1 MYIKEILIDGF
12 KSYANKT
19 SIKGLDRHFNA
30 ITGFNG
36 SGKSNIFDALCFVMG
51 ISSLANVRATN
62 LQDLIY
68 KKGLAGIDKASV
80 TVIFDNTDKNNCPVG
95 YEDYDEIT
103 VCRQI
108 TGGKSKYLL
117 NGYTSTQEK
126 VRDLFLSVQLNI
138 NNPHF
143 LVMQGKVRQVVN
155 MKPVEILGLMEE
167 AAGTSSFQLKKESS
181 IKMIKKKQNKL
192 DEINK
197 MLNEDISP
205 KIEQLDKDKQNFQK
219 WKTTQNEINRMD
231 KIIKAHDFY
240 INTKSTEIKVN
251 ELGQFKS
258 QRDEMQGDFNK
269 MLKDKEALDNKFAEL
284 MKNKKNKFE
293 DSLSDLENKKNKINA
308 QLNVEKNQIDILK
321 GNLNIGNK
329 KIEQLISN
337 REGKQVK
344 LDNLI
349 KKKNDLENNAKILQ
363 NDFQHQK
370 EFINQL
376 EISLGNMKAGKKDN
390 NVISNIQ
397 LISDAE
403 NNKKNANIEKDQLFE
418 QIKILSNENKEKKVK
433 LSEMKIKLRD
443 SESKFN
449 SFQKT
454 IDEVKNKIKEL
465 GEGQNNK
472 NMFDAIQKN
481 ISDKQVELSRYERQ
495 QNDILTKCN
504 QRIEIQY
511 RDPEPNFNRKKIYGR
526 VIKNFRVKDPKYIR
540 ALEKAAGGKLYN
552 VIVDNH
558 KTAAVLFQRKCFDY
572 MVTLLPLDKVYS
584 KPISQDKIESANNIS
599 KGGAK
604 LALDLIEYDEEL
616 EPAMKFV
623 FGNVLVC
630 NTSQIAEEIAFGK
643 VKVKCVNLE
652 GDVYD
657 PNGILS
663 GGANFSG
670 QPVIKLVSE
679 LREVQEKIENINDE
693 IRELKNKL
701 LTMGEN
707 QKKINDNQKK
717 LDELTKKQN
726 EFNKDLINKE
736 ITTIENDL
744 NKCDQEIKTKEARI
758 EYLEKLSKK
767 YTEELNRLKREEQEL
782 KNVENNESKKESLYE
797 KKIEEVKK
805 NNNELKKSIDKTNKE
820 INQNEYLVQNIN
832 KEIKQ
837 LDEDINNEQKEIK
850 NVSNELSS
858 QEKKIEKIENEIKK
872 INVEIY
878 NKETESLK
886 DEKEIKE
893 IQTKRERLENDIN
906 SYKNDLKIL
915 EEKIRKYD
923 QEINDS
929 QTYTKKL
936 KKENQWIESEMNFF
950 GMKGTDYD
958 FSKINIKE
966 ECKKLEK
973 LKEDNAVLKRKVN
986 MKVESMAEQYD
997 KEYENLIKKKDIIAK
1012 DKLNIE
1018 KAIEELDKKR
1028 KEALKKV
1035 FAQASD
1041 NLNKIYKTLL
1051 PGTMAKL
1058 EQIDQYDLMKG
1069 VHLRV
1074 AFNGVWKQSLAEL
1087 SGGQSSLLALS
1098 LILALL
1104 RFKPAPIYIFDEI
1117 DAALDLSH
1125 TANLGLMLKQEF
1137 PQSQFVVISL
1147 KDGMFSNANV
1157 LYRVSYVDGSSKVER
1172 LTKSTF

>member
-454 IDEVKNKIKEL
+454 IDQVKNKIKEL

-701 LTMGEN
+701 STMGEN

-837 LDEDINNEQKEIK
+837 LDEDINNEQREIK

>member
-1 MYIKEILIDGF
+1 M
-12 KSYANKT
+12 
-19 SIKGLDRHFNA
+19 
-30 ITGFNG
+30 
-36 SGKSNIFDALCFVMG
+36 
-51 ISSLANVRATN
+51 
-62 LQDLIY
+62 
-68 KKGLAGIDKASV
+68 
-80 TVIFDNTDKNNCPVG
+80 
-95 YEDYDEIT
+95 
-103 VCRQI
+103 
-108 TGGKSKYLL
+108 
-117 NGYTSTQEK
+117 
-126 VRDLFLSVQLNI
+126 
-138 NNPHF
+138 
-143 LVMQGKVRQVVN
+143 
-155 MKPVEILGLMEE
+155 
-167 AAGTSSFQLKKESS
+167 
-181 IKMIKKKQNKL
+181 
-192 DEINK
+192 
-197 MLNEDISP
+197 
-205 KIEQLDKDKQNFQK
+205 
-219 WKTTQNEINRMD
+219 
-231 KIIKAHDFY
+231 
-240 INTKSTEIKVN
+240 
-251 ELGQFKS
+251 
-258 QRDEMQGDFNK
+258 
-269 MLKDKEALDNKFAEL
+269 
-284 MKNKKNKFE
+284 
-293 DSLSDLENKKNKINA
+293 
-308 QLNVEKNQIDILK
+308 
-321 GNLNIGNK
+321 
-329 KIEQLISN
+329 
-337 REGKQVK
+337 
-344 LDNLI
+344 
-349 KKKNDLENNAKILQ
+349 ENNAKILQ

-604 LALDLIEYDEEL
+604 LALDLIEYDAEL

-701 LTMGEN
+701 STMGEN

-837 LDEDINNEQKEIK
+837 LDEDINNEQREIK

>member
-604 LALDLIEYDEEL
+604 LALDLIEYDQEL

-701 LTMGEN
+701 STMGEN

-837 LDEDINNEQKEIK
+837 LDEDINNEQREIK

>member
-1 MYIKEILIDGF
+1 MHIKEIIIDGF

-19 SIKGLDRHFNA
+19 SIMGLDRHFNA

-51 ISSLANVRATN
+51 ISSLANVRAAN

-80 TVIFDNTDKNNCPVG
+80 TVIFDNTDKSNSPVG
-95 YEDYDEIT
+95 YEEYDEIT
-103 VCRQI
+103 VCRMIYQ
-108 TGGKSKYLL
+108 GKSKYIL
-117 NGYTSTQEK
+117 NGYSSTQAK

-181 IKMIKKKQNKL
+181 LRMIKKKQNKL

-197 MLNEDISP
+197 MLNEDITP
-205 KIEQLDKDKQNFQK
+205 KIEQLDRDKQNFQK

-240 INTKSTEIKVN
+240 TNTKSTEIKVN
-251 ELGQFKS
+251 EVGQFKS
-258 QRDEMQGDFNK
+258 QRDEMQGDYNK
-269 MLKDKEALDNKFAEL
+269 MLKDKEALDSKFNEL
-284 MKNKKNKFE
+284 MKNKKNKFKNALE
-293 DSLSDLENKKNKINA
+293 DLEKEKNDKNKD
-308 QLNVEKNQIDILK
+308 LNVEKNKIVLIKD
-321 GNLNIGNK
+321 NLNNANK
-329 KIEQLISN
+329 KIEKLTSN
-337 REGKQVK
+337 REEKKIK
-344 LDNLI
+344 LENL
-349 KKKNDLENNAKILQ
+349 KKKKADLENNTKILQ

-370 EFINQL
+370 DFINQL
-376 EISLGNMKAGKKDN
+376 EISLANMKAGKKDN
-390 NVISNIQ
+390 NIISNIQ

-418 QIKILSNENKEKKVK
+418 QIKILSNENKDKKVK
-433 LSEMKIKLRD
+433 LSEMKIKLKD
-443 SESKFN
+443 SESKYN
-449 SFQKT
+449 SFQKL
-454 IDEVKNKIKEL
+454 IDEVKKKLNEL
-465 GEGQNNK
+465 GQTQNNK

-481 ISDKQVELSRYERQ
+481 ISEKQKELSRFERQ
-495 QNDILTKCN
+495 QNEILSKCN
-504 QRIEIQY
+504 QRVEIQY

-584 KPISQDKIESANNIS
+584 KPITEDKIESANNIS
-599 KGGAK
+599 KGGAV
-604 LALDLIEYDEEL
+604 LALDLIEYEKEL

-643 VKVKCVNLE
+643 IKVKCVNLE

-663 GGANFSG
+663 GGANFTG
-670 QPVIKLVSE
+670 QPIIKLVGE
-679 LREVQEKIENINDE
+679 LREVQEKMETINDE
-693 IRELKNKL
+693 IKELKDKL
-701 LTMGEN
+701 SAMGEN
-707 QKKINDNQKK
+707 QKKINENQKK
-717 LDELTKKQN
+717 LDELNKKQN

-736 ITTIENDL
+736 ISTIESEL
-744 NKCDQEIKTKEARI
+744 NKCEQEIKTKESRI
-758 EYLEKLSKK
+758 EYLEKISKK
-767 YTEELNRLKREEQEL
+767 YSEELTRLKKEEQEL
-782 KNVENNESKKESLYE
+782 NNVSNNSSKKESLYE
-797 KKIEEVKK
+797 KKIEEINKNNTLLKK
-805 NNNELKKSIDKTNKE
+805 NIEKTNKE
-820 INQNEYLVQNIN
+820 IDQNDYIIQNIN

-837 LDEDINNEQKEIK
+837 LDEDINNEKKEIE
-850 NVSNELSS
+850 NVTKELSS
-858 QEKKIEKIENEIKK
+858 QENKIQKIENEIKK
-872 INVEIY
+872 IMVEIY

-886 DEKEIKE
+886 DEKEIRE
-893 IQTKRERLENDIN
+893 IQTKKDRLENDTN
-906 SYKNDLKIL
+906 SYKNDLKSL
-915 EEKIRKYD
+915 EEKIKKYE

-929 QTYTKKL
+929 ETYIKKL
-936 KKENQWIESEMNFF
+936 KKENEWIESEMNFF

-966 ECKKLEK
+966 ECKKLVR
-973 LKEDNAVLKRKVN
+973 LQEDNAVLKRKVN
-986 MKVESMAEQYD
+986 MKVESLADQYD
-997 KEYENLIKKKDIIAK
+997 KEYSNLMKKKEIIIK
-1012 DKLNIE
+1012 DKLNIQ

-1028 KEALKKV
+1028 KEALEKV
-1035 FAQASD
+1035 FSLTSES
-1041 NLNKIYKTLL
+1041 LNKIYKTLL

-1058 EQIDQYDLMKG
+1058 EQIDKYDLMKG

-1074 AFNGVWKQSLAEL
+1074 AFNGIWKKSLSEL

-1104 RFKPAPIYIFDEI
+1104 RYKPAPIYIFDEI

-1137 PQSQFVVISL
+1137 PESQFVVISL

-1172 LTKSTF
+1172 LTKTTL

>member
-433 LSEMKIKLRD
+433 LSE
-443 SESKFN
+443 
-449 SFQKT
+449 
-454 IDEVKNKIKEL
+454 L
-465 GEGQNNK
+465 GENQNNK

-701 LTMGEN
+701 STMGEN

-837 LDEDINNEQKEIK
+837 LDEDINNEQREIK

>member
-1 MYIKEILIDGF
+1 MHIKEIILDGF

-19 SIKGLDRHFNA
+19 SVSGLDRHFNA

-51 ISSLANVRATN
+51 ISSLSNVRAAN

-80 TVIFDNTDKNNCPVG
+80 TVIFDNTDKNNSPVG
-95 YEDYDEIT
+95 YDEYDEIT
-103 VCRQI
+103 VCRMIYQ
-108 TGGKSKYLL
+108 GKSKYIL
-117 NGYTSTQEK
+117 NGYSSTQEK

-155 MKPVEILGLMEE
+155 MKPIEILGLMEE

-181 IKMIKKKQNKL
+181 LRMIKKKQNKL

-197 MLNEDISP
+197 MINEDITP
-205 KIEQLDKDKQNFQK
+205 KIEQLDRDKQNFQK

-240 INTKSTEIKVN
+240 SHTKSTEIKVN
-251 ELGQFKS
+251 EVGQFKS

-269 MLKDKEALDNKFAEL
+269 MLKDKEALDKKFNEL
-284 MKNKKNKFE
+284 RDNQKNKFE
-293 DSLSDLENKKNKINA
+293 DSLKDLVQEKNEKNKN
-308 QLNVEKNQIDILK
+308 LNVEKNKIDLIK
-321 GNLNIGNK
+321 DNLNNANK
-329 KIEQLISN
+329 KIEKLTSN
-337 REGKQVK
+337 REDKKIK
-344 LDNLI
+344 LENL
-349 KKKNDLENNAKILQ
+349 KKKKADLENNTKILQ
-363 NDFQHQK
+363 NDFAHQK
-370 EFINQL
+370 DLLNQL
-376 EISLGNMKAGKKDN
+376 EISLGNMKAGKKDTN
-390 NVISNIQ
+390 IISNIQ

-418 QIKILSNENKEKKVK
+418 QIKILSAENKDKKVK
-433 LSEMKIKLRD
+433 LSEMKIKLKD

-449 SFQKT
+449 SFQKS
-454 IDEVKNKIKEL
+454 IDEVKKKLNEL
-465 GEGQNNK
+465 GQSQNNK

-481 ISDKQVELSRYERQ
+481 ISDKQHELSRLERQ
-495 QNDILTKCN
+495 QNEILSKCN
-504 QRIEIQY
+504 QRVEIQY
-511 RDPEPNFNRKKIYGR
+511 RDPEPNFDRKKIYGR
-526 VIKNFRVKDPKYIR
+526 VIKNFKVKDPKYIR
-540 ALEKAAGGKLYN
+540 ALEKAAGAKLYN

-558 KTAAVLFQRKCFDY
+558 NTAAVLFKRKCFDY

-584 KPISQDKIESANNIS
+584 KPITADKIEGAKNIS
-599 KGGAK
+599 KGGAI
-604 LALDLIEYDEEL
+604 LALDLIEYEKEL

-630 NTSQIAEEIAFGK
+630 NTSQIAEEIAFGRI
-643 VKVKCVNLE
+643 KVKCVNLE

-663 GGANFSG
+663 GGANFTG
-670 QPVIKLVSE
+670 QPIIKLVGE
-679 LREVQEKIENINDE
+679 LREVQEKMDNINDE
-693 IRELKNKL
+693 IKELKNKL
-701 LTMGEN
+701 SAMGEN
-707 QKKINDNQKK
+707 QNKINENQKR
-717 LDELTKKQN
+717 LDELNKKQN

-736 ITTIENDL
+736 ISSIESEL
-744 NKCDQEIKTKEARI
+744 NKNEQEIKTKEARI
-758 EYLEKLSKK
+758 EHLEKISKK
-767 YTEELNRLKREEQEL
+767 YSEELTRLKKEEQEL
-782 KNVENNESKKESLYE
+782 NNASNNSAKKESLYE
-797 KKIEEVKK
+797 KKIEEINKNNANLKK
-805 NNNELKKSIDKTNKE
+805 NIDKTNKE
-820 INQNEYLVQNIN
+820 IDQNDYIIQNIN

-837 LDEDINNEQKEIK
+837 LDEDISNEKKEIENITK
-850 NVSNELSS
+850 ELSS
-858 QEKKIEKIENEIKK
+858 QENKILKIENELKK
-872 INVEIY
+872 IMVEIY

-886 DEKEIKE
+886 GEKESRE
-893 IQTKRERLENDIN
+893 IQSKRDRLENDISN
-906 SYKNDLKIL
+906 YKIDLKSL
-915 EEKIRKYD
+915 EEKIKKYELD
-923 QEINDS
+923 ISDS
-929 QTYTKKL
+929 ETYIKKL
-936 KKENQWIESEMNFF
+936 KKENEWIESEMNFF

-958 FSKINIKE
+958 FSKLNIKE
-966 ECKKLEK
+966 ECKKLVR
-973 LKEDNAVLKRKVN
+973 LQEDNAVLKRKVN
-986 MKVESMAEQYD
+986 MKVESMADQYD
-997 KEYENLIKKKDIIAK
+997 KEYSNLIKKKEIIIK
-1012 DKLNIE
+1012 DKLNIQ

-1028 KEALKKV
+1028 KEALEKV
-1035 FAQASD
+1035 FSLTSD
-1041 NLNKIYKTLL
+1041 SLNKIYKTLL

-1058 EQIDQYDLMKG
+1058 EQIDKYDLMKG

-1104 RFKPAPIYIFDEI
+1104 RYKPAPIYIFDEI

-1137 PQSQFVVISL
+1137 PESQFVVISL

-1172 LTKSTF
+1172 LTKSSL

>member
-1 MYIKEILIDGF
+1 MHIKEIIIDGF

-19 SIKGLDRHFNA
+19 SIMGLDRHFNA

-51 ISSLANVRATN
+51 ISSLANVRAAN

-80 TVIFDNTDKNNCPVG
+80 TVIFDNTDKSNSPVG
-95 YEDYDEIT
+95 YEEYDEIT
-103 VCRQI
+103 VCRMIYQ
-108 TGGKSKYLL
+108 GKSKYIL
-117 NGYTSTQEK
+117 NGYSSTQEK

-181 IKMIKKKQNKL
+181 LRMIKKKQNKL

-197 MLNEDISP
+197 MLNEDITP
-205 KIEQLDKDKQNFQK
+205 KIEQLDRDKQNFQK

-240 INTKSTEIKVN
+240 TNTKSTEIKVN
-251 ELGQFKS
+251 EVGQFKS
-258 QRDEMQGDFNK
+258 QRDEMQGDYNK
-269 MLKDKEALDNKFAEL
+269 MLKDKEALDSKFNEL
-284 MKNKKNKFE
+284 MKNKKNKFKNALE
-293 DSLSDLENKKNKINA
+293 DLEKEKNDKNKD
-308 QLNVEKNQIDILK
+308 LNVEKNKIVLIKD
-321 GNLNIGNK
+321 NLNNANK
-329 KIEQLISN
+329 KIEKLTSN
-337 REGKQVK
+337 REEKKIK
-344 LDNLI
+344 LENL
-349 KKKNDLENNAKILQ
+349 KKKKADLENNTKILQ

-370 EFINQL
+370 DFINQL
-376 EISLGNMKAGKKDN
+376 EISLANMKAGKKDN
-390 NVISNIQ
+390 NIISNIQ

-418 QIKILSNENKEKKVK
+418 QIKILSNENKDKKVK
-433 LSEMKIKLRD
+433 LSEMKIKLKD
-443 SESKFN
+443 SESKYN
-449 SFQKT
+449 SFQKL
-454 IDEVKNKIKEL
+454 IDEVKKKLNEL
-465 GEGQNNK
+465 GQTQNNK

-481 ISDKQVELSRYERQ
+481 ISEKQKELSRFERQ
-495 QNDILTKCN
+495 QNEILSKCN
-504 QRIEIQY
+504 QRVEIQY

-584 KPISQDKIESANNIS
+584 KPITEDKIESANNIS
-599 KGGAK
+599 KGGAV
-604 LALDLIEYDEEL
+604 LALDLIEYEKEL

-643 VKVKCVNLE
+643 IKVKCVNLE

-663 GGANFSG
+663 GGANFTG
-670 QPVIKLVSE
+670 QPIIKLVGE
-679 LREVQEKIENINDE
+679 LREVQEKMETINDE
-693 IRELKNKL
+693 IKELKDKL
-701 LTMGEN
+701 SAMGEN
-707 QKKINDNQKK
+707 QKKINENQKK
-717 LDELTKKQN
+717 LDELNKKQN

-736 ITTIENDL
+736 ISTIESEL
-744 NKCDQEIKTKEARI
+744 NKCEQEIKTKESRI
-758 EYLEKLSKK
+758 EYLEKISKK
-767 YTEELNRLKREEQEL
+767 YSEELTRLKKEEQEL
-782 KNVENNESKKESLYE
+782 NNVSNNSSKKESLYE
-797 KKIEEVKK
+797 KKIEEINKNNTLLKK
-805 NNNELKKSIDKTNKE
+805 NIEKTNKE
-820 INQNEYLVQNIN
+820 IDQNDYIIQNIN

-837 LDEDINNEQKEIK
+837 LDEDINNEKKEIE
-850 NVSNELSS
+850 NVTKELSS
-858 QEKKIEKIENEIKK
+858 QENKIQKIENEIKK
-872 INVEIY
+872 IMVEIY

-886 DEKEIKE
+886 DEKEIRE
-893 IQTKRERLENDIN
+893 IQTKKDRLENDTN
-906 SYKNDLKIL
+906 SYKNDLKSL
-915 EEKIRKYD
+915 EEKIKKYE

-929 QTYTKKL
+929 ETYIKKL
-936 KKENQWIESEMNFF
+936 KKENEWIESEMNFF

-966 ECKKLEK
+966 ECKKLVR
-973 LKEDNAVLKRKVN
+973 LQEDNAVLKRKVN
-986 MKVESMAEQYD
+986 MKVESLADQYD
-997 KEYENLIKKKDIIAK
+997 KEYSNLMKKKEIIIK
-1012 DKLNIE
+1012 DKLNIQ

-1028 KEALKKV
+1028 KEALEKV
-1035 FAQASD
+1035 FSLTSES
-1041 NLNKIYKTLL
+1041 LNKIYKTLL

-1058 EQIDQYDLMKG
+1058 EQIDKYDLMKG

-1074 AFNGVWKQSLAEL
+1074 AFNGIWKKSLSEL

-1104 RFKPAPIYIFDEI
+1104 RYKPAPIYIFDEI

-1137 PQSQFVVISL
+1137 PESQFVVISL

-1172 LTKSTF
+1172 LTKSTL

>member
-1 MYIKEILIDGF
+1 MHIKEIIIDGF

-19 SIKGLDRHFNA
+19 SILGLDRHFNA

-51 ISSLANVRATN
+51 ISSLANVRAAN

-80 TVIFDNTDKNNCPVG
+80 TVIFENSDKTNSPVG
-95 YEDYDEIT
+95 YEDYDEIS
-103 VCRQI
+103 VCRTIHQ
-108 TGGKSKYLL
+108 GKSKYIL
-117 NGYTSTQEK
+117 NGYSSTQDK

-155 MKPVEILGLMEE
+155 MKPIEILGLMEE

-181 IKMIKKKQNKL
+181 LKMIKKKQNKL

-197 MLNEDISP
+197 MLNEDITP
-205 KIEQLDKDKQNFQK
+205 KIEQLDRDKQNFQK

-240 INTKSTEIKVN
+240 VNSKSTEIKVN
-251 ELGQFKS
+251 EVGQFKS
-258 QRDEMQGDFNK
+258 QRDEMQGDYNK
-269 MLKDKEALDNKFAEL
+269 MLKDKEALDKKFSEL
-284 MKNKKNKFE
+284 MNNKKNKFQNA
-293 DSLSDLENKKNKINA
+293 LSDLDKIKNDKNKD
-308 QLNVEKNQIDILK
+308 LNVEKDKIKIIK
-321 GNLNIGNK
+321 ENLANTNK
-329 KIEQLISN
+329 KIGKLTSN
-337 REGKQVK
+337 LEEKK
-344 LDNLI
+344 TILENY
-349 KKKNDLENNAKILQ
+349 KKKKTDLENNTKMLQ

-370 EFINQL
+370 DFINQL
-376 EISLGNMKAGKKDN
+376 EISLANMKAGKKDT

-418 QIKILSNENKEKKVK
+418 QIKILRNENKDKKVK
-433 LSEMKIKLRD
+433 LSEMKIKLKD
-443 SESKFN
+443 SETKYN
-449 SFQKT
+449 SFQKL
-454 IDEVKNKIKEL
+454 IDEVKKKLDGL
-465 GEGQNNK
+465 GQEQNNK
-472 NMFDAIQKN
+472 NMFEAVQKN
-481 ISDKQVELSRYERQ
+481 ISDKQQELSRYERQ
-495 QNDILTKCN
+495 QHEILSKCN
-504 QRIEIQY
+504 QRVEIQY
-511 RDPEPNFNRKKIYGR
+511 RDPEPNFDRKRIFGR

-584 KPISQDKIESANNIS
+584 KPITEEKIESAKNIS
-599 KGGAK
+599 KGGAV
-604 LALDLIEYDEEL
+604 LALDLIEYDKEI

-623 FGNVLVC
+623 FGNILVC

-643 VKVKCVNLE
+643 IKVKCVNLE

-663 GGANFSG
+663 GGANFTG
-670 QPVIKLVSE
+670 QPIIKLVGE
-679 LREVQEKIENINDE
+679 LREVQEKMENINDE
-693 IRELKNKL
+693 IRDLKKKL
-701 LTMGEN
+701 SDMGEN
-707 QKKINDNQKK
+707 QKKINENQKK
-717 LDELTKKQN
+717 LDELNKKQN
-726 EFNKDLINKE
+726 EFNKDLINRE
-736 ITTIENDL
+736 ISTIESEL
-744 NKCDQEIKTKEARI
+744 NKCEQEITTKEARI
-758 EYLEKLSKK
+758 EYLEKISKK
-767 YTEELNRLKREEQEL
+767 YSEELARLKKEEQEL
-782 KNVENNESKKESLYE
+782 NNVSNNSAKKESLYE
-797 KKIEEVKK
+797 KKIEDLKK
-805 NNNELKKSIDKTNKE
+805 NNTLLKKNIDKTNKE
-820 INQNEYLVQNIN
+820 IDQNDYSIQNIN

-837 LDEDINNEQKEIK
+837 LDEDITNEQKELESANK
-850 NVSNELSS
+850 ELSS
-858 QEKKIEKIENEIKK
+858 HEIKVQKIENEIKK

-878 NKETESLK
+878 TKETESMK
-886 DEKEIKE
+886 DEKEIRE
-893 IQTKRERLENDIN
+893 IQSKKDRLENDIN
-906 SYKNDLKIL
+906 NYKNDLKVL
-915 EEKIRKYD
+915 EEKIKKYEQD
-923 QEINDS
+923 ISDS
-929 QTYTKKL
+929 ETYIKKL
-936 KKENQWIESEMNFF
+936 KKENEWIESEMNFF

-958 FSKINIKE
+958 FTKVNIKE
-966 ECKKLEK
+966 ECRKLVK
-973 LKEDNAVLKRKVN
+973 LQEDNAILKRKVN
-986 MKVESMAEQYD
+986 MKVESMADQYD
-997 KEYENLIKKKDIIAK
+997 KEYTNLIKKKEIIIK
-1012 DKLNIE
+1012 DKVNIQ

-1028 KEALKKV
+1028 KEALEKV
-1035 FAQASD
+1035 FSLTSD
-1041 NLNKIYKTLL
+1041 SLNKIYKTLL

-1058 EQIDQYDLMKG
+1058 EQIDNYDLMKG

-1074 AFNGVWKQSLAEL
+1074 AFNGIWKKSLAEL

-1104 RFKPAPIYIFDEI
+1104 RYKPAPIYIFDEI

-1137 PQSQFVVISL
+1137 PESQFVVISL

-1172 LTKSTF
+1172 LTKSII

>member
-1 MYIKEILIDGF
+1 MHIKEILIDGF

-19 SIKGLDRHFNA
+19 SISGLDRHFNA

-80 TVIFDNTDKNNCPVG
+80 TVIFDNVDKSNCPVG

-103 VCRQI
+103 VCRMISQ
-108 TGGKSKYLL
+108 GKSKYLL

-126 VRDLFLSVQLNI
+126 VKDLFLSVQLNI

-181 IKMIKKKQNKL
+181 LKMIKKKQNKL

-231 KIIKAHDFY
+231 KIIKAYDFY
-240 INTKSTEIKVN
+240 NNTKSTEIKVN

-269 MLKDKEALDNKFAEL
+269 MLKDKEALDNKFSEL
-284 MKNKKNKFE
+284 MKNKKNKYQ

-308 QLNVEKNQIDILK
+308 QLNVEKQQIEILN
-321 GNLNIGNK
+321 GNLSSGNK
-329 KIEQLISN
+329 KIEQLMAN
-337 REGKQVK
+337 REGKQIK

-349 KKKNDLENNAKILQ
+349 KKKSDLENNAKILQ
-363 NDFQHQK
+363 NDFKHQK
-370 EFINQL
+370 DFINQL
-376 EISLGNMKAGKKDN
+376 EISLGNIKAGKKDN
-390 NVISNIQ
+390 NIVSNIQ
-397 LISDAE
+397 FISDAE

-443 SESKFN
+443 SESKYN
-449 SFQKT
+449 SFQKS
-454 IDEVKNKIKEL
+454 IDELKKRLNEL

-481 ISDKQVELSRYERQ
+481 ISDKQSQLSRYERQ

-558 KTAAVLFQRKCFDY
+558 KTASVLFQRKCFDY

-584 KPISQDKIESANNIS
+584 KPIAKDKIESANNIS
-599 KGGAK
+599 KGGAVP
-604 LALDLIEYDEEL
+604 AIDLIEYEEEL

-679 LREVQEKIENINDE
+679 LREVQEKMESINDE

-701 LTMGEN
+701 STMGEN

-726 EFNKDLINKE
+726 EFNKELINKE

-758 EYLEKLSKK
+758 EELEKLSKK
-767 YTEELNRLKREEQEL
+767 YTEQLNKLKKEEQEL
-782 KNVENNESKKESLYE
+782 KNVENNESKKESLYQ
-797 KKIEEVKK
+797 KKIEEAKK
-805 NNNELKKSIDKTNKE
+805 NNNELKKNIDKTNKE

-837 LDEDINNEQKEIK
+837 LNEDINNEQKELKSI
-850 NVSNELSS
+850 NNELLS
-858 QEKKIEKIENEIKK
+858 QEKKIEKLENDIKK
-872 INVEIY
+872 INVDIY

-893 IQTKRERLENDIN
+893 IKTKIDRLENVTT
-906 SYKNDLKIL
+906 SYRNDLKIL
-915 EEKIRKYD
+915 EEKIRKYE

-1028 KEALKKV
+1028 KEALKVV
-1035 FAQASD
+1035 FSDASD

-1137 PQSQFVVISL
+1137 PQSQFIVISL

-1172 LTKSTF
+1172 LTKNTI

>member
-1 MYIKEILIDGF
+1 MHIKEIIIDGF

-19 SIKGLDRHFNA
+19 SILGLDRHFNA

-51 ISSLANVRATN
+51 ISSLANVRAAN

-80 TVIFDNTDKNNCPVG
+80 TVIFENSDKNNSPVG
-95 YEDYDEIT
+95 YEEYDEIT
-103 VCRQI
+103 VCRMIYQ
-108 TGGKSKYLL
+108 GKSKYIL
-117 NGYTSTQEK
+117 NGYSSTQDK

-181 IKMIKKKQNKL
+181 LRTIKKKQNKL

-197 MLNEDISP
+197 MLNEDITP
-205 KIEQLDKDKQNFQK
+205 KIEQLDRDKQNFQK

-231 KIIKAHDFY
+231 KIIKANDFY
-240 INTKSTEIKVN
+240 NNTKSIEIKVN
-251 ELGQFKS
+251 EVGQFKS
-258 QRDEMQGDFNK
+258 QRDEMQGDYNK
-269 MLKDKEALDNKFAEL
+269 MLKDKEALDKKFGEL
-284 MKNKKNKFE
+284 MNNKKNKFQN
-293 DSLSDLENKKNKINA
+293 SLSDLDKKKNEKN
-308 QLNVEKNQIDILK
+308 QNLNVEKNKIEILK
-321 GNLNIGNK
+321 ENINGVNK
-329 KIEQLISN
+329 KIENLASN
-337 REGKQVK
+337 REEKK
-344 LDNLI
+344 ITLDNLI
-349 KKKNDLENNAKILQ
+349 KKKADLENNCKMLQ

-370 EFINQL
+370 EFINQM
-376 EISLGNMKAGKKDN
+376 EISLANMKAGKKDTN
-390 NVISNIQ
+390 IISNIQ

-433 LSEMKIKLRD
+433 LSEMKIKLKD
-443 SESKFN
+443 SESKYN
-449 SFQKT
+449 SFQKS
-454 IDEVKNKIKEL
+454 IDEVKKKLDQL
-465 GEGQNNK
+465 GENQKNK

-481 ISDKQVELSRYERQ
+481 ISDKQSELSHLERQ
-495 QNDILTKCN
+495 QNEILSKCN
-504 QRIEIQY
+504 QRVEIQY
-511 RDPEPNFNRKKIYGR
+511 RDPEPSFNRKKIFGR

-558 KTAAVLFQRKCFDY
+558 KTATVLFQRKCFDY

-584 KPISQDKIESANNIS
+584 KPIAPDKIESAHNLS
-599 KGGAK
+599 KGGAV
-604 LALDLIEYDEEL
+604 LALDLIEYEKEL

-643 VKVKCVNLE
+643 IKVKCVNLE

-663 GGANFSG
+663 GGANFTG
-670 QPVIKLVSE
+670 QPIIKLVGE
-679 LREVQEKIENINDE
+679 LREVQEKMENLNDE

-701 LTMGEN
+701 SEMGEN
-707 QKKINDNQKK
+707 QKKINENQKK

-736 ITTIENDL
+736 ISTIDSEI
-744 NKCDQEIKTKEARI
+744 NKCEQEIKTKEARI
-758 EYLEKLSKK
+758 EYLEKISKK
-767 YTEELNRLKREEQEL
+767 YSEELTRLKKEEQEL
-782 KNVENNESKKESLYE
+782 NNVSNNAAKKESLYE
-797 KKIEEVKK
+797 KKIEEINKNNALLKK
-805 NNNELKKSIDKTNKE
+805 NIDKTNKE
-820 INQNEYLVQNIN
+820 IDQNDYVIQNIN

-837 LDEDINNEQKEIK
+837 LDEDINNEKKEAESAK
-850 NVSNELSS
+850 NELSS
-858 QEKKIEKIENEIKK
+858 QETKVQKLENEIKK
-872 INVEIY
+872 IMVDIY
-878 NKETESLK
+878 NKETESMK
-886 DEKEIKE
+886 DEKEIRE
-893 IQTKRERLENDIN
+893 IQAKKDRLENDTN
-906 SYKNDLKIL
+906 SYKSDLKSL
-915 EEKIRKYD
+915 EEKIKKYE
-923 QEINDS
+923 QEISDS
-929 QTYTKKL
+929 ETYIKKL
-936 KKENQWIESEMNFF
+936 KKENEWIESEMNFF

-966 ECKKLEK
+966 ECKKLVK
-973 LKEDNAVLKRKVN
+973 LQEDNAVLKRKVN
-986 MKVESMAEQYD
+986 MKVESMADQYD
-997 KEYENLIKKKDIIAK
+997 KEYSNLIKKKEIIIK
-1012 DKLNIE
+1012 DKLNIQ

-1028 KEALKKV
+1028 KEALEKV
-1035 FAQASD
+1035 FSLTSES
-1041 NLNKIYKTLL
+1041 LNKIYKTLL

-1058 EQIDQYDLMKG
+1058 EQTDKYDLMKG
-1069 VHLRV
+1069 VQLRV
-1074 AFNGVWKQSLAEL
+1074 AFNGVWKKSLAEL

-1104 RFKPAPIYIFDEI
+1104 RYKPAPIYIFDEI

-1137 PQSQFVVISL
+1137 PESQFVVISL

-1172 LTKSTF
+1172 LTKSSI

>member
-1 MYIKEILIDGF
+1 MHIKEIILDGF

-19 SIKGLDRHFNA
+19 SVSGLDRHFNA

-51 ISSLANVRATN
+51 ISSLSNVRAAN

-80 TVIFDNTDKNNCPVG
+80 TVIFDNTDKNNSPVG
-95 YEDYDEIT
+95 YDEYDEIT
-103 VCRQI
+103 VCRMIYQ
-108 TGGKSKYLL
+108 GKSKYIL
-117 NGYTSTQEK
+117 NGYSSTQEK

-155 MKPVEILGLMEE
+155 MKPIEILGLMEE

-181 IKMIKKKQNKL
+181 LRMIKKKQNKL

-197 MLNEDISP
+197 MINEDITP
-205 KIEQLDKDKQNFQK
+205 KIEQLDRDKQNFQK

-240 INTKSTEIKVN
+240 SHTKSTEIKVN
-251 ELGQFKS
+251 EVGQFKS

-269 MLKDKEALDNKFAEL
+269 MLKDKEALDKKFNEL
-284 MKNKKNKFE
+284 RDNQKNKFE
-293 DSLSDLENKKNKINA
+293 DSLKDLVQEKNEKNKN
-308 QLNVEKNQIDILK
+308 LNVEKNKIDLIK
-321 GNLNIGNK
+321 DNLNNANK
-329 KIEQLISN
+329 KIEKLTSN
-337 REGKQVK
+337 REDKKIK
-344 LDNLI
+344 LENL
-349 KKKNDLENNAKILQ
+349 KKKKADLENNTKILQ
-363 NDFQHQK
+363 NDFAHQK
-370 EFINQL
+370 DLLNQL
-376 EISLGNMKAGKKDN
+376 EISLGNMKAGKKDTN
-390 NVISNIQ
+390 IISNIQ

-418 QIKILSNENKEKKVK
+418 QIKILSAENKDKKVK
-433 LSEMKIKLRD
+433 LSEMKIKLKD

-449 SFQKT
+449 SFQKS
-454 IDEVKNKIKEL
+454 IDEVKKKLNEL
-465 GEGQNNK
+465 GQSQNNK

-481 ISDKQVELSRYERQ
+481 ISDKQHELSRLERQ
-495 QNDILTKCN
+495 QNEILSKCN
-504 QRIEIQY
+504 QRVEIQY
-511 RDPEPNFNRKKIYGR
+511 RDPEPNFDRKKIYGR
-526 VIKNFRVKDPKYIR
+526 VIKNFKVKDPKYIR
-540 ALEKAAGGKLYN
+540 ALEKAAGAKLYN

-558 KTAAVLFQRKCFDY
+558 NTAAVLFKRKCFDY

-584 KPISQDKIESANNIS
+584 KPITADKIEGAKNIS
-599 KGGAK
+599 KGGAI
-604 LALDLIEYDEEL
+604 LALDLIEYEKEL

-630 NTSQIAEEIAFGK
+630 NTSQIAEEIAFGRI
-643 VKVKCVNLE
+643 KVKCVNLE

-663 GGANFSG
+663 GGANFTG
-670 QPVIKLVSE
+670 QPIIKLVGE
-679 LREVQEKIENINDE
+679 LREVQEKMDNINDE
-693 IRELKNKL
+693 IKELKNKL
-701 LTMGEN
+701 SAMGEN
-707 QKKINDNQKK
+707 QNKINENQKR
-717 LDELTKKQN
+717 LDELNKKQN

-736 ITTIENDL
+736 ISSIESEL
-744 NKCDQEIKTKEARI
+744 NKNEQEIKTKEARI
-758 EYLEKLSKK
+758 EHLEKISKK
-767 YTEELNRLKREEQEL
+767 YSEELTRLKKEEQEL
-782 KNVENNESKKESLYE
+782 NNASNNSAKKESLYE
-797 KKIEEVKK
+797 KKIEEINKNNANLKK
-805 NNNELKKSIDKTNKE
+805 NIDKTNKE
-820 INQNEYLVQNIN
+820 IDQNDYIIQNIN

-837 LDEDINNEQKEIK
+837 LDEDISNEKKEIENIIK
-850 NVSNELSS
+850 ELSS
-858 QEKKIEKIENEIKK
+858 QENKILKIENELKK
-872 INVEIY
+872 IMVEIY

-886 DEKEIKE
+886 GEKESRE
-893 IQTKRERLENDIN
+893 IQSKRDRLENDISN
-906 SYKNDLKIL
+906 YKIDLKSL
-915 EEKIRKYD
+915 EEKIKKYELD
-923 QEINDS
+923 ISDS
-929 QTYTKKL
+929 ETYIKKL
-936 KKENQWIESEMNFF
+936 KKENEWIESEMNFF

-958 FSKINIKE
+958 FSKLNIKE
-966 ECKKLEK
+966 ECKKLVR
-973 LKEDNAVLKRKVN
+973 LQEDNAVLKRKVN
-986 MKVESMAEQYD
+986 MKVESMADQYD
-997 KEYENLIKKKDIIAK
+997 KEYSNLIKKKEIIIK
-1012 DKLNIE
+1012 DKLNIQ

-1028 KEALKKV
+1028 KEALEKV
-1035 FAQASD
+1035 FSLTSD
-1041 NLNKIYKTLL
+1041 SLNKIYKTLL

-1058 EQIDQYDLMKG
+1058 EQIDKYDLMKG

-1104 RFKPAPIYIFDEI
+1104 RYKPAPIYIFDEI

-1137 PQSQFVVISL
+1137 PESQFVVISL

-1172 LTKSTF
+1172 LTKSSL